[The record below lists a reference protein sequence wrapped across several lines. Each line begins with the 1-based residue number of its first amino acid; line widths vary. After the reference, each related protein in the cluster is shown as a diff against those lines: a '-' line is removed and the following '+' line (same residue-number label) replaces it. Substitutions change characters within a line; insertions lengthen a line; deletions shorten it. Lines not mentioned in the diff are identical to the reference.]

1 MLQQVTLERVTQV
14 LQETDLKT
22 VFKLVGKRPRRLFA
36 HFATFFVLFYLLLT
50 LARRSDA
57 SVRST
62 TSLKR
67 RSPAAD
73 ATLKEEFQV
82 DADVRLELERLFKK
96 ADTTADGKLSKKEL
110 AWSIS
115 K

>member
-1 MLQQVTLERVTQV
+1 MTLERVTQV

-73 ATLKEEFQV
+73 ATLKEFQV

>member
-1 MLQQVTLERVTQV
+1 MTLERVTQV

-62 TSLKR
+62 T
-67 RSPAAD
+67 
-73 ATLKEEFQV
+73 LKEEFQV